1 MAGRII
7 LTVYKLIF
15 CIDYGLSRLEESFSI
30 FEDRKT
36 RHVREGGEGEDS
48 WEGGSSCQWYWF
60 GVQCSRIRPSQRQ
73 TRRQILILGQVRFY
87 IILSSDFSLVKT
99 NFSEWDN
106 FRSYI
111 FLPLYL
117 HEICHV
123 LFFEINKTKYYNS
136 ITITFLYSKTL
147 SKQNIKN
154 IYSSF

>member
-48 WEGGSSCQWYWF
+48 WEGGSSCQWYWVLVRCVVF
-60 GVQCSRIRPSQRQ
+60 SNTSKSALDKTTNIDPRPSP
-73 TRRQILILGQVRFY
+73 LLY
-87 IILSSDFSLVKT
+87 NSLSSDFSLVKT

-106 FRSYI
+106 FRSYTLPPFI
-111 FLPLYL
+111 F
-117 HEICHV
+117 
-123 LFFEINKTKYYNS
+123 T
-136 ITITFLYSKTL
+136 
-147 SKQNIKN
+147 
-154 IYSSF
+154 